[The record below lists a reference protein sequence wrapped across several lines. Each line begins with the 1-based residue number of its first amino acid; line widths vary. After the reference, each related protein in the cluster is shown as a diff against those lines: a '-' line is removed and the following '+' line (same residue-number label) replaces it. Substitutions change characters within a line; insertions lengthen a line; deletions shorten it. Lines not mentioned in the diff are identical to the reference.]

1 MSAQFTGRESDT
13 PTPALSFARLDFSR
27 IGAVQSTRLKIRFE
41 SQSTSTHRLKIVP
54 ARNHIVNIA
63 RATPL
68 RPIAFRFHFGFVQ
81 SHPPSEVD
89 SSAPAN
95 IAERSQ
101 STFWEFWEICN
112 DLDVAVIDHV

>member
-27 IGAVQSTRLKIRFE
+27 IGAVQSTRLKMRFE
-41 SQSTSTHRLKIVP
+41 SQSTSAHRLKIVQ

-63 RATPL
+63 RTTPL
-68 RPIAFRFHFGFVQ
+68 RPIAFLFLTEFFQ
-81 SHPPSEVD
+81 SQPALEVD

-101 STFWEFWEICN
+101 STPWDLWAICN
-112 DLDVAVIDHV
+112 DIDVAVIDHV